1 MKPIDPSH
9 PVRERRGYL
18 YGDATTRRAGGIEH
32 ASKFGTDLAM
42 RSATPPPAE
51 AYDDWLRG
59 RNIRHYGGVHGVQ
72 KTGFRLRR
80 IVIMRRAGSSWAEC
94 GAALGITHSAAKN
107 WVEFLPHELGV

>member
-9 PVRERRGYL
+9 PIHERRGYL

-42 RSATPPPAE
+42 RSATPPPVA
-51 AYDDWLRG
+51 AYDEWLNRPTN
-59 RNIRHYGGVHGVQ
+59 RRHNNSSNNHAA

-80 IVIMRRAGSSWAEC
+80 IVIMRSGGPNGRGRAGVGRVPAVRV
-94 GAALGITHSAAKN
+94 G
-107 WVEFLPHELGV
+107 GVVT